1 MWTIKPSALM
11 CVSIIGRREEKEQL
25 FLVYRHC
32 QKKSIESFQIF
43 RIDHN
48 ILISLQVNNS
58 VGARGLVS
66 DSNNNII
73 LIFSLTSVKHYTPTG
88 SILML

>member
-1 MWTIKPSALM
+1 MWKIKPSALM
-11 CVSIIGRREEKEQL
+11 CVSILSRREEKEQL
-25 FLVYRHC
+25 FLVCRYC

-43 RIDHN
+43 RIDDN

-73 LIFSLTSVKHYTPTG
+73 LIFSLTS
-88 SILML
+88 L